1 MFNLVMKIIFI
12 IAIALIFMGLWTNYN
27 QKPDP
32 KVIYRYVP
40 RSFVEDQENPVPLN
54 DLFYDMF
61 NRETPWVGTID
72 VDRRKEDVNE
82 EIEKF
87 YVAEI

>member
-1 MFNLVMKIIFI
+1 MKIIFI
-12 IAIALIFMGLWTNYN
+12 LAIVFIFLGLVKNYN

-32 KVIYRYVP
+32 KVIYRYIP

-61 NRETPWVGTID
+61 DRPTPWVGTVD
-72 VDRRKEDVNE
+72 VNRRKEDVNE
-82 EIEKF
+82 SIQKF
-87 YVAEI
+87 YVSQI